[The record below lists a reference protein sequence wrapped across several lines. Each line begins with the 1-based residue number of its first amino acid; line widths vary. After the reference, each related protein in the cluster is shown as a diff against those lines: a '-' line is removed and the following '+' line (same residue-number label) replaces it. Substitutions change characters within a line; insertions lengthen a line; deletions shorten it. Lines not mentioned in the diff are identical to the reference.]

1 MYKLTLY
8 KYVPHF
14 LKWRFWMYTGDFDKY
29 KSDTEYIVDDAKFW
43 TASRT
48 ATASPIRTA
57 GKTSGSTT

>member
-29 KSDTEYIVDDAKFW
+29 KSDTEYTW
-43 TASRT
+43 TTPSSGTASRT